1 MSKGFSGRAE
11 YATEAELQRQQAETD
26 RLRELDA
33 LTASIRAEPNP
44 AVALERA
51 LASLAVAMQELARL
65 RKEPAALDAGGRGLG
80 SSAAVG

>member
-1 MSKGFSGRAE
+1 MADPLTTR
-11 YATEAELQRQQAETD
+11 LQ
-26 RLRELDA
+26 ELDA

-44 AVALERA
+44 AVAFERA
-51 LASLAVAMQELARL
+51 MASLAVAMAELARSDAVLARL